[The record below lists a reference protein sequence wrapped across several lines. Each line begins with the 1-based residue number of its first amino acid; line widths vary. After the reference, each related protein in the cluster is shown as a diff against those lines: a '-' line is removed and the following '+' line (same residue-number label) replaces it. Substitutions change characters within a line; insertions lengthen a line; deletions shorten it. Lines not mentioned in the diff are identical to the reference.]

1 MILQRLYQLA
11 VRERLLDDLA
21 FEEQPVPFIVQ
32 VGQNGEY
39 LGIEERRGTIT
50 IPSKKKDG
58 PPKTF
63 SDKGR
68 ILLVPRAHGNTANQG
83 FARYFVDTLA
93 RVLPVSD
100 EEKSVRSRKTFWEQM
115 DRAGCD
121 TNDPALRAVLSLGQ
135 RIQSDAAL
143 TARIKTDVEGLKPGA
158 SDRCTFAWHPDQ
170 GTTVVER
177 DAVRSWFQQ
186 FFQSLNTTR
195 QQQGP
200 SGVCQLT
207 ETVGPMP
214 TTHSIRLSGIPGGLP
229 TGVSIVSFDKAAFES
244 YGLEGTA
251 NAGIGYLGADGYLRA
266 LTALISNKLRDN
278 PRTRLRVGDV
288 LFLFWTRKPA
298 DTGFMDL
305 LDSPDAAQ
313 VEHLF
318 ASARAGQED
327 QSLSDTND
335 FYLLGLSAN
344 SARAIIRDYL
354 EAPLPCIKRNLA
366 KWFGDLRIADLSKE
380 GAGKPTS
387 RFPLWL
393 LAGSTA
399 LDMDQ
404 VAPETPTYLLTAA
417 LKGDP
422 VPESL
427 LVACVRRLRAEGS
440 AGFRPARMA
449 LIKIILLRRNIPV
462 TETLNPDETHPAY
475 LYGRL
480 LAVFEQIQ
488 YAALGEVNANVVD
501 KFYGTFSAAPA
512 LVFSRLAANAQN
524 HLRKL
529 RGMEDKRPLLIALN
543 KLLTD
548 LYGLLPPAPPRRQ
561 LSLEEQ
567 GRFAL
572 GYYHQRARRF
582 EAAAERK
589 ARVAAEP
596 ETGAVS

>member
-1 MILQRLYQLA
+1 MILQRLYELA
-11 VRERLLDDLA
+11 VREKLLDDLA
-21 FEEQPVPFIVQ
+21 FEEQPIPFIVQ

-39 LGIEERRGTIT
+39 LGIEERRGTVT
-50 IPSKKKDG
+50 IASKKKDA
-58 PPKTF
+58 PPKTQP
-63 SDKGR
+63 DKGR

-83 FARYFVDTLA
+83 FARYFVDTLP

-100 EEKSVRSRKTFWEQM
+100 EEKSVRSRNTFWEQL
-115 DRAGCD
+115 DRAGGES
-121 TNDPALRAVLSLGQ
+121 TDPALCAVQSLGR
-135 RIQSDAAL
+135 RIQTDEAL
-143 TARIKTDVEGLKPGA
+143 AARIKADVEALKPGA

-170 GTTVVER
+170 GATIVDRES
-177 DAVRSWFQQ
+177 VRSWFRQ
-186 FFQSLNTTR
+186 FFQSLNATR

-200 SGVCQLT
+200 SGVCQVT
-207 ETVGPMP
+207 ETMGPMP
-214 TTHSIRLSGIPGGLP
+214 TTHPMRLSGIPGGLP
-229 TGVSIVSFDKAAFES
+229 TGVSIVSYDKAAFES

-266 LTALISNKLRDN
+266 LTALIANKLKDN
-278 PRTRLRVGDV
+278 PRTKLKVGDV
-288 LFLFWTRKPA
+288 LFLFWTRRAA
-298 DTGFMDL
+298 DTGFMSL
-305 LDSPDAAQ
+305 LDSPDVAQ
-313 VEHLF
+313 VEHLL
-318 ASARAGQED
+318 ASVSAGQED
-327 QSLSDTND
+327 HSLDDSNA
-335 FYLLGLSAN
+335 FYLLGLSGN

-354 EAPLPCIKRNLA
+354 EVPLPRIKGNLA
-366 KWFGDLRIADLSKE
+366 KWFRDLRIADSTKD

-393 LAGSTA
+393 LAAATA

-404 VAPETPTYLLTAA
+404 VAPETPTCLLTAA
-417 LKGDP
+417 LKGNP

-440 AGFRPARMA
+440 EGFRPARMA
-449 LIKIILLRRNIPV
+449 LIKLVLLRRNINV
-462 TETLNPDETHPAY
+462 TETLNLDESHVAY

-512 LVFSRLAANAQN
+512 LVFSRLYANAQN

-529 RGMEDKRPLLIALN
+529 RGDKPGTFVVLD
-543 KLLTD
+543 KLLTEVT
-548 LYGLLPPAPPRRQ
+548 GLLPAAPPRGQ
-561 LSLEEQ
+561 LPLQDQ

-582 EAAAERK
+582 EEIAEKKAQAAARAEQ
-589 ARVAAEP
+589 VANQ
-596 ETGAVS
+596 